1 MPRSGVKRRHQLR
14 LKTCI
19 KGQKPRPSP
28 TATPRPTSTQ
38 VNLSSSFNRTGIV
51 ADGTTFGGGLDAD
64 GYALSANLLGAS
76 VTFGSARFNLGP
88 VGANDVVSAAG
99 QTIALPSGSY
109 GALTLLATGVNG
121 NQAGQPFTV
130 TYADGTKTTFT
141 QSLSDWYTPQN
152 YSGESTA
159 VTMSY
164 RDLYNGTKD
173 SRTFYVYVYSFSLNA
188 TKTVSS
194 ITLPNDANVEV
205 LAIDLL
211 PTGTPMPTVTPTAT
225 QRPTPTATP
234 NPTASPQPTGGLP
247 APIAGTNYKL
257 VWSDEFN
264 GTELNANNWTVNPW
278 GNSHFGSNSPGFSY
292 SASNVSV
299 NDGILTIKAVNTSGG
314 YAGNWTGAGMST
326 QNNPALW
333 WKYGFFEALIEL
345 PAYGP
350 GFWPGFWMFQS
361 TNSTELDIC
370 EYPNQ
375 SPGRVDQ
382 SMHTASGDTN
392 IQWVTVPNP
401 STEYHLFQML
411 WTPTEVNFYVD
422 NVLTGVSNTA
432 DIPSTPCCILLGFDV
447 CATSQAGGWCGPT
460 NSTTPS
466 SAYFKIAYVRVYQQS

>member
-1 MPRSGVKRRHQLR
+1 MGCARKLLLALALFFAAPAFAQVSPTPTPLSLSVTARLTQVSGRLIIACTVKDSSGNPVASQTASVQKSLAANGPFTTWMSRKTGVKGQALFPYSQPKNTWYVRCRAAGSVSLPKM
-14 LKTCI
+14 LKGRSPT
-19 KGQKPRPSP
+19 PSP

-51 ADGTTFGGGLDAD
+51 ADGTTFGGGLDAK

-99 QTIALPSGSY
+99 QTITLPSGSY

-121 NQAGQPFTV
+121 SQAGQPFTV

-152 YSGESTA
+152 YSGEATA

-164 RDLYNGTKD
+164 RDLYNGTRD
-173 SRTFYVYVYSFSLNA
+173 SRTFYVYVYTFSLNA

-211 PTGTPMPTVTPTAT
+211 PTETPMPSVTPTAT

-247 APIAGTNYKL
+247 SPIAGTNYKL
-257 VWSDEFN
+257 VWSDEFD

-278 GNSHFGSNSPGFSY
+278 GDHHFGSNSPGFSY

-299 NDGILTIKAVNTSGG
+299 NGGILTLKAVNTSGG

-361 TNSTELDIC
+361 TNST
-370 EYPNQ
+370 
-375 SPGRVDQ
+375 
-382 SMHTASGDTN
+382 
-392 IQWVTVPNP
+392 
-401 STEYHLFQML
+401 
-411 WTPTEVNFYVD
+411 
-422 NVLTGVSNTA
+422 
-432 DIPSTPCCILLGFDV
+432 
-447 CATSQAGGWCGPT
+447 
-460 NSTTPS
+460 
-466 SAYFKIAYVRVYQQS
+466 